1 MIVQYEY
8 MLLFL
13 LFFLF
18 SFEDTNFSF
27 SYFVL
32 VITILYNL
40 ILSESVFVAAAAIRR
55 NLRNISGDDQK
66 VASHSGVYI
75 RSIYTIQCYTQTVTV
90 HLLPRIWGFSY
101 FLKNMKKNYIKTT
114 VDRFF
119 KSWMKEIFTSKM
131 LLYRTRNYW
140 TNLDCL
146 TSLPQNY
153 LTLLEQTYYDEAGD
167 YISPIWTT
175 VQTEIFHSTY

>member
-1 MIVQYEY
+1 

-18 SFEDTNFSF
+18 SFEDTNFSH

-75 RSIYTIQCYTQTVTV
+75 RSIYTIQTVTV
-90 HLLPRIWGFSY
+90 PPPPPDMGIFLLPQ
-101 FLKNMKKNYIKTT
+101 KHEKK
-114 VDRFF
+114 
-119 KSWMKEIFTSKM
+119 
-131 LLYRTRNYW
+131 L
-140 TNLDCL
+140 
-146 TSLPQNY
+146 
-153 LTLLEQTYYDEAGD
+153 
-167 YISPIWTT
+167 
-175 VQTEIFHSTY
+175 H

>member
-1 MIVQYEY
+1 

-18 SFEDTNFSF
+18 SFEDTNFSY

-75 RSIYTIQCYTQTVTV
+75 RSIYTIQTVTV

-119 KSWMKEIFTSKM
+119 KS
-131 LLYRTRNYW
+131 
-140 TNLDCL
+140 
-146 TSLPQNY
+146 
-153 LTLLEQTYYDEAGD
+153 
-167 YISPIWTT
+167 
-175 VQTEIFHSTY
+175 